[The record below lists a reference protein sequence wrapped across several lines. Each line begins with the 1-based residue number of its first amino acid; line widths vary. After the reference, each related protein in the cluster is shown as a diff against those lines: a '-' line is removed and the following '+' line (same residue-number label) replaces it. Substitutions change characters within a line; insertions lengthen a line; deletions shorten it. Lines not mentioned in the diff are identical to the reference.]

1 MHEGPWVGTVRPE
14 GSLNFFERVV
24 DHIRTTYPYWD
35 RNVGYD
41 HIFVAT
47 VRAPHSLT
55 RQVRVWARGDGSR
68 SEV

>member
-47 VRAPHSLT
+47 VRTPHSLT
-55 RQVRVWARGDGSR
+55 RQVRVWARGDG
-68 SEV
+68 